1 MEQFKVKYTKPGTHT
16 FRNEDIMEKI
26 IEIND
31 NLTGSTIE
39 DIHSWHLQ
47 RGWTGVG
54 YHFFIKKDGSIYR
67 GRPEDTIGAHTSG
80 NNSNSIGIC
89 FEGKYTIQTMPESQ
103 IKAGQELVSYLKN
116 KYGITKIKKH
126 KDFMATDCPGDK
138 FPFER
143 IVNGEVVNNIN
154 KENLIL
160 SFQTAAKADG
170 FDFPKYGCDGYYG
183 TETENVMKSCIVKKR
198 DSYKNKNTT
207 RLVQRLLGIKE
218 DGLCGNNTD
227 KAIKEFQ
234 KKNGLVADGCVGLN
248 TWKVLLNIK

>member
-1 MEQFKVKYTKPGTHT
+1 MQ
-16 FRNEDIMEKI
+16 I
-26 IEIND
+26 IEKTFKWA
-31 NLTGSTIE
+31 TGLSERKKTEVIILHHADADKCSIE

-47 RGWTGVG
+47 RGWSGCG
-54 YHFFIKKDGSIYR
+54 YHFLVRKDGSIYR
-67 GRPEDTIGAHTSG
+67 GRPEDAVGPHTTG
-80 NNSNSIGIC
+80 NNTNSIGIC
-89 FEGKYTIQTMPESQ
+89 FEGRYMTQTMPEAQ
-103 IKAGQELVSYLKN
+103 IKAGQELVSYLKD
-116 KYGITKIKKH
+116 KYGITKVKKH

-143 IVNGEVVNNIN
+143 IVNGEVVNNTK

-160 SFQTAAKADG
+160 SFQTSAKADG

-183 TETENVMKSCIVKKR
+183 SETEAVMKSCVVKKR

-218 DGLCGNNTD
+218 DGLCGNNTSN
-227 KAIKEFQ
+227 AIKEFQ

-248 TWKVLLNIK
+248 TWKILLNIK